1 MKFIKKSYKLFI
13 LLYLFWIL
21 LSLNFKIT
29 NLLIGGIISL
39 LVVFISFGVSFNNK
53 GIKYKLPKAFI
64 LIKYSIIL
72 FIEIYKSSFAHI
84 KRVLKC
90 DCSPIIIKVKL
101 ETKDPFIITIISNS
115 ITLTPGTITVDT
127 DGSELT
133 VLCIEDDGENG
144 ESYARTIKERFE
156 KIFL

>member
-1 MKFIKKSYKLFI
+1 MNFIKKSYKLFI
-13 LLYLFWIL
+13 LLYLFWIV
-21 LSLNFKIT
+21 LSSNFKIT
-29 NLLIGGIISL
+29 NLLIGAIISL
-39 LVVFISFGVSFNNK
+39 LVIIISYEISYDNEGF
-53 GIKYKLPKAFI
+53 KYKFPSFYI

-72 FIEIYKSSFAHI
+72 FIEIYKSSFIHI
-84 KRVLKC
+84 RRILKC

-101 ETKDPFIITIISNS
+101 EIEDPFIITIISNS

-127 DGSELT
+127 NGNELT

-144 ESYARTIKERFE
+144 KSYARTIKERFE